1 MNLEIKFFFTRMFR
15 RVKSNEENI
24 SFFYLICNKNICL
37 EQNCKNEKMYS
48 SQRFG
53 FAASSIRGR
62 VRRGREPYR
71 VPMVL
76 LALKRPA
83 FKVARKG
90 EECMYEIYTTRP
102 HLQILIVEGLCP
114 RARSTPRAV
123 KEEKRDTISFRPAG
137 RPTEPVSLS

>member
-1 MNLEIKFFFTRMFR
+1 MRME
-15 RVKSNEENI
+15 KCI
-24 SFFYLICNKNICL
+24 SSRCNKFDL
-37 EQNCKNEKMYS
+37 
-48 SQRFG
+48 
-53 FAASSIRGR
+53 AASIRNRIRCGKEPCR
-62 VRRGREPYR
+62 ASRGPA
-71 VPMVL
+71 MML

-90 EECMYEIYTTRP
+90 EECMYEIYTTRL
-102 HLQILIVEGLCP
+102 HLEILIVEGLCP